1 MIIGVPREIKA
12 GEGRVALTP
21 DTVKALVAAGNVLRV
36 QAGAGAAAGF
46 ADTAYA
52 EAGAELVASAAQAF
66 DAELVVNVKEIQ
78 DGEWQHLRAGGML
91 FSFLHLGADH
101 AMARAL
107 LNRRITGIAFETV
120 RDKDGGLPILAPM
133 SALAGELAPSIAAR
147 LQGRSGAT
155 SLRDVAV
162 LIVGAGAAGSAAAR
176 AAIALGARVT
186 IVAQSDRRLAPLR
199 AEFGAAIRTVT
210 MAGINLPKQARET
223 EALIA
228 AINVAGAATPKLLTR
243 PAIAGMRAGAVLI
256 ANCIDGGGIAET
268 SHPTTLAAPSYVEEG
283 VIHYCVPN
291 MPAGTPR
298 VASEKLAAAL
308 LPYLQSLTEQG
319 LLRAMRDN
327 EGLAAG
333 LQMHGGSITQREV
346 AAQLGLPFLDL
357 DAVLFSC

>member
-66 DAELVVNVKEIQ
+66 DAELVVKVKEIQ

-133 SALAGELAPSIAAR
+133 SALAGGLGASISGRVHGLSGAPSV
-147 LQGRSGAT
+147 L
-155 SLRDVAV
+155 DVSV
-162 LIVGAGAAGSAAAR
+162 LIVRADAAGFASA
-176 AAIALGARVT
+176 
-186 IVAQSDRRLAPLR
+186 
-199 AEFGAAIRTVT
+199 
-210 MAGINLPKQARET
+210 
-223 EALIA
+223 
-228 AINVAGAATPKLLTR
+228 
-243 PAIAGMRAGAVLI
+243 
-256 ANCIDGGGIAET
+256 
-268 SHPTTLAAPSYVEEG
+268 H
-283 VIHYCVPN
+283 
-291 MPAGTPR
+291 
-298 VASEKLAAAL
+298 
-308 LPYLQSLTEQG
+308 
-319 LLRAMRDN
+319 
-327 EGLAAG
+327 
-333 LQMHGGSITQREV
+333 
-346 AAQLGLPFLDL
+346 
-357 DAVLFSC
+357 